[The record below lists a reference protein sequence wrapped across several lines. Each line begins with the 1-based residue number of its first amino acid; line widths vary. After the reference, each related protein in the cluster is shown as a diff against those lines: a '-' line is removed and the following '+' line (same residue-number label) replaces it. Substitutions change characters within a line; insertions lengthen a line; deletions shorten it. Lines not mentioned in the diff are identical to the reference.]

1 MFKEKQ
7 YKKILDNLCLFAN
20 KLKHLSSHTLPFNK
34 VFQYWRSD
42 MYIITEN
49 FTSTTSPSA
58 SLRLGMYNLT
68 YRVTLKFSRIYLHG
82 HMKSFK
88 NKKIGWNL
96 SNMLDCE
103 TASETCWSSLCFNT
117 FRIPTTWSGHF
128 GRGSQYK
135 TNAIWMK
142 TVHEIKQIASKLKK
156 YDEHLIFE
164 CMNEQRKVGSSVE

>member
-1 MFKEKQ
+1 MLIFKP
-7 YKKILDNLCLFAN
+7 
-20 KLKHLSSHTLPFNK
+20 LSLRSIRNIEVVTHFLLIK
-34 VFQYWRSD
+34 YWRSD

-68 YRVTLKFSRIYLHG
+68 YRVTRIYLHG
-82 HMKSFK
+82 HMKSCTLPSQLIQDPEAILYGCIDSLNYSK
-88 NKKIGWNL
+88 G
-96 SNMLDCE
+96 E
-103 TASETCWSSLCFNT
+103 TASETCWGSLGFNT